1 MRNKLPLIARLLLGF
16 VFFGAGLFGLIKGMQ
31 PPPDVPE
38 SMKTFIAGMAA
49 SVYFFPFLKATETVC
64 GLLLL
69 SGMFVPLALVVLAPI
84 LLNIFLVNV
93 FMVPSGLPLV
103 MVLGALE
110 IYLAFFAKP
119 YRDAIRPLFLKRSSV
134 VGAEEKGSLG

>member
-1 MRNKLPLIARLLLGF
+1 LILGF

-38 SMKTFIAGMAA
+38 SMKTYLAGMAA

-69 SGMFVPLALVVLAPI
+69 SGMYVPLALVVLAPVLI
-84 LLNIFLVNV
+84 NIFLVNA
-93 FMVPSGLPLV
+93 FMMPTGLPLV
-103 MVLGALE
+103 LVLGALE
-110 IYLAFFAKP
+110 IYLAFFAEP
-119 YRDAIRPLFLKRSSV
+119 YRDVIRPLFFKPSSAV
-134 VGAEEKGSLG
+134 AVGEKAT